1 MDRETLQNAIAC
13 PTEAFIPQKSDRFTV
28 GNQLFKKLRRT
39 NLKIKNA
46 HQIQASV
53 ITHWLKLHNI
63 REVQYMAGHRY
74 ISSTERFL
82 QDDIENLQEMIDN
95 LHPIN

>member
-1 MDRETLQNAIAC
+1 MQNAIASH
-13 PTEAFIPQKSDRFTV
+13 TEAFIPQNSDRFTV
-28 GNQLFKKLRRT
+28 GNQLFKKLRRI
-39 NLKIKNA
+39 NLNIKNA
-46 HQIQASV
+46 HQIRASV

-82 QDDIENLQEMIDN
+82 EDSIENLQEMIDN

>member
-1 MDRETLQNAIAC
+1 MLY
-13 PTEAFIPQKSDRFTV
+13 FKSV
-28 GNQLFKKLRRT
+28 VE
-39 NLKIKNA
+39 I
-46 HQIQASV
+46 SE
-53 ITHWLKLHNI
+53 LHNI

-95 LHPIN
+95 LHPINLLNEFSSLITGSRNIK

>member
-1 MDRETLQNAIAC
+1 M
-13 PTEAFIPQKSDRFTV
+13 S
-28 GNQLFKKLRRT
+28 
-39 NLKIKNA
+39 
-46 HQIQASV
+46 
-53 ITHWLKLHNI
+53 
-63 REVQYMAGHRY
+63 GHRY